1 MLLSNRFQKLGHQ
14 DERCHHLRVPAL
26 AVMVIACLSV
36 TVTSQSEME
45 GDCNNNNNNRSTGP
59 HQLYRGGGGR
69 RVAGVALS
77 KESDMS
83 GTMSAIIVT
92 FNKLTLFASSTQ
104 SIGQGGTLTD
114 TRVALGY

>member
-14 DERCHHLRVPAL
+14 DERCHHLRVPAI

-36 TVTSQSEME
+36 TVISQSEME
-45 GDCNNNNNNRSTGP
+45 GDCNDNNNNRSTGP

-69 RVAGVALS
+69 RVAGGALS